1 MNSKIDIEKLFS
13 KILGDKMQEYTLP
26 PPSFEIMQCQVIEF
40 NEDEKS
46 MVVKMPVLEA
56 FTNPYG
62 TMQGGMIMGAIDN
75 TLGPLSMLVAPK
87 NVTRTMESK
96 LLKPITMDVKFIYV
110 KAQLSE
116 QKKRRLTF
124 DIVVKD
130 RSENI
135 YARAKVV
142 NWIL

>member
-1 MNSKIDIEKLFS
+1 MKQILNIKKLFNN
-13 KILGDKMQEYTLP
+13 ILGDKMQEYTLP

-96 LLKPITMDVKFIYV
+96 LLKPITMDVEFIYV

>member
-40 NEDEKS
+40 NENEKS